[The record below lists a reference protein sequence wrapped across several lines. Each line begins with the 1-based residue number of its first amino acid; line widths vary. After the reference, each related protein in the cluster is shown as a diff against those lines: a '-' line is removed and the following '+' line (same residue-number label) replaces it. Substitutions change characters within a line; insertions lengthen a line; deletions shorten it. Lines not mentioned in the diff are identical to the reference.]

1 MAIYSIGRKRVIL
14 ALLLTTVLLLT
25 LDLNGNPVIDA
36 GREGF
41 AQVMRPVETA
51 TGVVTNPIER
61 IWHGITNYDDLE
73 AENIALQ
80 EELDRLIGTQAAAE
94 AAVIEGKELQA
105 LYSLPSLS
113 GIDTEVARVVGRA
126 ANNLDQ
132 VIEIDKGSSSGIE
145 VGMAVVNQAG
155 LVGRVTKVSLTSARV
170 MLVTDSR
177 YTVAVKVTSASDAD
191 ADVPTNTSPS
201 GLSPS
206 EIADAATTTTTVP
219 APLGPFVPGVTLPDG
234 SPVPDTTL
242 PGTALGPDGQPVIDP
257 LTGRPLTAE
266 QIAALLDALAAV
278 PADPADPT
286 VEGTTATPTTGSAT
300 TGSATAGSATPGSAT
315 TGSVTPAAT
324 TTTTTTIAEILEK
337 EYGALEGRGRLRLP
351 QIKFVQDSP
360 SLSELVAGDLVETA
374 GGSESLAPTGI
385 PVGRVVNRASRP
397 GSGGPLLDVDLHA
410 DLGRLNFVRV
420 VLYKPLSEVDQ

>member
-1 MAIYSIGRKRVIL
+1 MAIYSVGRKRVIL

-25 LDLNGNPVIDA
+25 LDLRGNPAIDA
-36 GREGF
+36 AREGF
-41 AQVMRPVETA
+41 TQVMRPVETA
-51 TGVVTNPIER
+51 TNVVTNPIER
-61 IWHGITNYDDLE
+61 IWNGIANYDDLE
-73 AENIALQ
+73 QENIALQ
-80 EELDRLIGTQAAAE
+80 EQVDRLIGTQAAAE

-126 ANNLDQ
+126 VSNLDQ
-132 VIEIDKGSSSGIE
+132 VIEINKGSSSGIE

-155 LVGRVTKVSLTSARV
+155 LVGKVTLVTRSTARV

-177 YTVAVKVTSASDAD
+177 YTVAVKVTSASAIDEAI
-191 ADVPTNTSPS
+191 PTNTSPS

-206 EIADAATTTTTVP
+206 EIAAAGTTTTTTTIP
-219 APLGPFVPGVTLPDG
+219 RLPGAIVPGVTLPDG

-242 PGTALGPDGQPVIDP
+242 PGAVVGTNGEPLLDP

-266 QIAALLDALAAV
+266 QLAGLEQLAEQQQ
-278 PADPADPT
+278 AS
-286 VEGTTATPTTGSAT
+286 E
-300 TGSATAGSATPGSAT
+300 
-315 TGSVTPAAT
+315 T
-324 TTTTTTIAEILEK
+324 TTTTLPGAGAIVRDTTSTTTTPAEVVEK

-360 SLSELVAGDLVETA
+360 SLSELVPGDLVETA

-385 PVGRVVNRASRP
+385 PVGRVLNRADRP
-397 GSGGPLLDVDLHA
+397 GSGGPLLDVELYA
-410 DLGRLNFVRV
+410 DLARLNFVRV

>member
-1 MAIYSIGRKRVIL
+1 MAIYSVGRKRVIL

-25 LDLNGNPVIDA
+25 LDLRGNPAIDA
-36 GREGF
+36 AREGF
-41 AQVMRPVETA
+41 AQVLRPVETA
-51 TGVVTNPIER
+51 TKVVTNPIER
-61 IWHGITNYDDLE
+61 IWNGIANYDDLE
-73 AENIALQ
+73 QDNIALQ
-80 EELDRLIGTQAAAE
+80 EQVDRLIGTQAAAE

-113 GIDTEVARVVGRA
+113 GIDTEVAQVVGRA
-126 ANNLDQ
+126 VSNLDQ

-155 LVGRVTKVSLTSARV
+155 LVGKITEVTRSTARV

-177 YTVAVKVTSASDAD
+177 YTVAVKVTSASASDEA
-191 ADVPTNTSPS
+191 VPTNTSPS

-206 EIADAATTTTTVP
+206 EIAAEGTTTTTTTTIP
-219 APLGPFVPGVTLPDG
+219 PLSGPIVPGVTLPDG

-242 PGTALGPDGQPVIDP
+242 PGTVVGANGEPLIDP

-266 QIAALLDALAAV
+266 QIAGLPQIEAQLQESETTTTTVAGAGGAALSD
-278 PADPADPT
+278 
-286 VEGTTATPTTGSAT
+286 
-300 TGSATAGSATPGSAT
+300 
-315 TGSVTPAAT
+315 T
-324 TTTTTTIAEILEK
+324 TTTTTTTLAEVIEK

-351 QIKFVQDSP
+351 QVKFVQDSP
-360 SLSELVAGDLVETA
+360 SLSELVPGDLVETA

-385 PVGRVVNRASRP
+385 PVGRVLNRADRP
-397 GSGGPLLDVDLHA
+397 GSGGPLLDVELYA
-410 DLGRLNFVRV
+410 DLARLNFVRV

>member
-1 MAIYSIGRKRVIL
+1 MAIYSVGRKRVIL

-61 IWHGITNYDDLE
+61 VWHGITNYDDLE
-73 AENIALQ
+73 NENVALQ
-80 EELDRLIGTQAAAE
+80 EEVDRLIGTQAAGE

-105 LYSLPSLS
+105 LYSLPALS

-126 ANNLDQ
+126 VNNLDQ

-155 LVGRVTKVSLTSARV
+155 LVGKVTQVSRTSARV
-170 MLVTDSR
+170 MLVTDGR
-177 YTVAVKVTSASDAD
+177 YTVAVKVTSGSEAD
-191 ADVPTNTSPS
+191 PDVPTNTSPS
-201 GLSPS
+201 GLNPS
-206 EIADAATTTTTVP
+206 EIADAATTTTTTTPSLPVP
-219 APLGPFVPGVTLPDG
+219 LVPGVTLPDG
-234 SPVPDTTL
+234 SPVPDTAL
-242 PGTALGPDGQPVIDP
+242 PGTALGPDGKPVFDP
-257 LTGRPLTAE
+257 LTGRPLNAE
-266 QIAALLDALAAV
+266 QIAALFDALAA
-278 PADPADPT
+278 PSTAPT
-286 VEGTTATPTTGSAT
+286 VDTPTT
-300 TGSATAGSATPGSAT
+300 TAA
-315 TGSVTPAAT
+315 TGSVATPAVAT
-324 TTTTTTIAEILEK
+324 TTTTTTIAPVIEK
-337 EYGALEGRGRLRLP
+337 EYGALEGRGRSRLP
-351 QIKFVQDSP
+351 QIKFVQDAP

-385 PVGRVVNRASRP
+385 PVGRVVNRAARP
-397 GSGGPLLDVDLHA
+397 GSGGPLLDVSLHA

>member
-1 MAIYSIGRKRVIL
+1 MAIYSVGRKRVIL
-14 ALLLTTVLLLT
+14 ALLLTTALLLT
-25 LDLNGNPVIDA
+25 LDLRGNPVIDA
-36 GREGF
+36 AREGF
-41 AQVMRPVETA
+41 TQVMGPVETA

-73 AENIALQ
+73 RENIALQ
-80 EELDRLIGTQAAAE
+80 EQVDRLIGGQAAAE

-113 GIDTEVARVVGRA
+113 GIDTEVARVVGYV

-132 VIEIDKGSSSGIE
+132 VIEINKGSSSGIE

-155 LVGRVTKVSLTSARV
+155 LVGKVTKVTRSSAFV

-177 YTVAVKVTSASDAD
+177 YTVAVKVTSAAAAD
-191 ADVPTNTSPS
+191 SAVPTNTSPS
-201 GLSPS
+201 GLSES
-206 EIADAATTTTTVP
+206 EIAAAGTTTTTSTLP
-219 APLGPFVPGVTLPDG
+219 APAGPFVPGLTLPDG

-242 PGTALGPDGQPVIDP
+242 PGTAVGADGQPVFDP
-257 LTGRPLTAE
+257 VTGRPLTAE
-266 QIAALLDALAAV
+266 QIAGLAELAAQ
-278 PADPADPT
+278 AGLT
-286 VEGTTATPTTGSAT
+286 TTTTAPSTDASTPLVGAS
-300 TGSATAGSATPGSAT
+300 
-315 TGSVTPAAT
+315 T
-324 TTTTTTIAEILEK
+324 TTTTTTIAEVIEK

-385 PVGRVVNRASRP
+385 PVGRVVNRADRP
-397 GSGGPLLDVDLHA
+397 GSRGPLLDVDLYA
-410 DLGRLNFVRV
+410 DLARLNFVRV
-420 VLYKPLSEVDQ
+420 VLYKPLSEVEQ

>member
-1 MAIYSIGRKRVIL
+1 MAIYSVGRKRVIL

-61 IWHGITNYDDLE
+61 VWHGITNYDDLE
-73 AENIALQ
+73 NENVALQ
-80 EELDRLIGTQAAAE
+80 EEVDRLIGTQAAGE

-105 LYSLPSLS
+105 LYSLPALS

-126 ANNLDQ
+126 VNNLDQ

-155 LVGRVTKVSLTSARV
+155 LVGKVTQVSRTSARV
-170 MLVTDSR
+170 MLVTDGR
-177 YTVAVKVTSASDAD
+177 YTVAVKVTSGSEAD
-191 ADVPTNTSPS
+191 PDVPTNTSPS
-201 GLSPS
+201 GLNSS
-206 EIADAATTTTTVP
+206 EIAAAATTTTTTTPSLPVP
-219 APLGPFVPGVTLPDG
+219 LVPGVTLPDG
-234 SPVPDTTL
+234 SPVPDTAL
-242 PGTALGPDGQPVIDP
+242 PGTALGPDGKPVFDP
-257 LTGRPLTAE
+257 LTGRPLNAE
-266 QIAALLDALAAV
+266 QIAALLDALAALS
-278 PADPADPT
+278 AAPT
-286 VEGTTATPTTGSAT
+286 VDTTT
-300 TGSATAGSATPGSAT
+300 
-315 TGSVTPAAT
+315 T
-324 TTTTTTIAEILEK
+324 TTTTTTIAPVIEK
-337 EYGALEGRGRLRLP
+337 EYGALEGRGRSRLP

-385 PVGRVVNRASRP
+385 PVGRVVNRAARP
-397 GSGGPLLDVDLHA
+397 GSGGPLLDVSLHA

>member
-61 IWHGITNYDDLE
+61 VWHGITNYDDLE
-73 AENIALQ
+73 NENIALQ
-80 EELDRLIGTQAAAE
+80 EKVDRLIGGQAAAE

-113 GIDTEVARVVGRA
+113 GIDTEVARVVGYA

-132 VIEIDKGSSSGIE
+132 VIEIDKGSLSGIE

-177 YTVAVKVTSASDAD
+177 YTVAVKVTSASDADAD

-242 PGTALGPDGQPVIDP
+242 PGAAVGADGQPVIDP
-257 LTGRPLTAE
+257 LTGRALTAE
-266 QIAALLDALAAV
+266 QLAGLAVLAAQQQ
-278 PADPADPT
+278 PA
-286 VEGTTATPTTGSAT
+286 TTTTSTLPGGVASSSAT
-300 TGSATAGSATPGSAT
+300 TP
-315 TGSVTPAAT
+315 AT
-324 TTTTTTIAEILEK
+324 TTTTTTIAEVIEK

-351 QIKFVQDSP
+351 QIIFVQDSP
-360 SLSELVAGDLVETA
+360 SPSPSELVVGDLVETA
-374 GGSESLAPTGI
+374 GGSESPAPTGI
-385 PVGRVVNRASRP
+385 PVGRVINRAARP
-397 GSGGPLLDVDLHA
+397 GSAGPLLDVALHA

>member
-1 MAIYSIGRKRVIL
+1 MAIYSVGRKRVIL
-14 ALLLTTVLLLT
+14 ALLLTTALLLT
-25 LDLNGNPVIDA
+25 LDLRGNPIIDA
-36 GREGF
+36 AREGF
-41 AQVMRPVETA
+41 TQVMRPVETA

-61 IWHGITNYDDLE
+61 VWHGIVNYDNVE
-73 AENIALQ
+73 QENIALQ
-80 EELDRLIGTQAAAE
+80 EQVDRLIGTQAAAE

-155 LVGRVTKVSLTSARV
+155 LVGKVTQVTRTSARV
-170 MLVTDSR
+170 MLVTDLR
-177 YTVAVKVTSASDAD
+177 YSVAVKVTSSADAD

-201 GLSPS
+201 GLSQD
-206 EIADAATTTTTVP
+206 EIAAEGTTTTTTTVP
-219 APLGPFVPGVTLPDG
+219 ALTGPIVPGLTLPDG

-242 PGTALGPDGQPVIDP
+242 PGAAVGPDGQPVIDP
-257 LTGRPLTAE
+257 VTGRRLTADE
-266 QIAALLDALAAV
+266 ITALLDALANA
-278 PADPADPT
+278 PS
-286 VEGTTATPTTGSAT
+286 TTAAETTTDDET
-300 TGSATAGSATPGSAT
+300 TLAAES
-315 TGSVTPAAT
+315 AT
-324 TTTTTTIAEILEK
+324 TTTTTLAEIIEK
-337 EYGALEGRGRLRLP
+337 EYGALEGRGRRRLP

-360 SLSELVAGDLVETA
+360 SLSELVPGDLVETA

-385 PVGRVVNRASRP
+385 PVGRVLNRADRP
-397 GSGGPLLDVDLHA
+397 GSGGPLLDVELYA
-410 DLGRLNFVRV
+410 DLARLNFVRV

>member
-1 MAIYSIGRKRVIL
+1 MAIYSVGRKRVIL

-25 LDLNGNPVIDA
+25 LDLRGNPAIDA
-36 GREGF
+36 AREGF
-41 AQVMRPVETA
+41 TQVMRPVETA
-51 TGVVTNPIER
+51 TKVVTNPIER
-61 IWHGITNYDDLE
+61 IWNGIANYDDLE
-73 AENIALQ
+73 QENIALQ
-80 EELDRLIGTQAAAE
+80 EQVDRLIGTQAAAE

-113 GIDTEVARVVGRA
+113 GIDTEVARVIGRA

-132 VIEIDKGSSSGIE
+132 VIEINKGSSSGID

-155 LVGRVTKVSLTSARV
+155 LVGKVTQVTRSTARV

-177 YTVAVKVTSASDAD
+177 YTVAVKVTSASATDEAI
-191 ADVPTNTSPS
+191 PTNTSPS

-206 EIADAATTTTTVP
+206 EIAAAGTTTTTTTTIP
-219 APLGPFVPGVTLPDG
+219 RLPGPLVPGVTLPDG

-242 PGTALGPDGQPVIDP
+242 PGTVVGANGEPLIDP

-266 QIAALLDALAAV
+266 QITGLEELAAQLEAAETTTTTV
-278 PADPADPT
+278 PD
-286 VEGTTATPTTGSAT
+286 
-300 TGSATAGSATPGSAT
+300 AGGAVVSS
-315 TGSVTPAAT
+315 T
-324 TTTTTTIAEILEK
+324 TTTTTTVPEVIEK

-360 SLSELVAGDLVETA
+360 SLSELVPGDLVETA

-385 PVGRVVNRASRP
+385 PVGRVVNRADRP
-397 GSGGPLLDVDLHA
+397 GSGGPLLDVELYA
-410 DLGRLNFVRV
+410 DLARLNFVRV

>member
-1 MAIYSIGRKRVIL
+1 MAIYSVGRKRVIL

-61 IWHGITNYDDLE
+61 VWHGITNYDDLE
-73 AENIALQ
+73 NENVALQ
-80 EELDRLIGTQAAAE
+80 EEVDRLIGTQAAGE

-105 LYSLPSLS
+105 LYSLPALS

-126 ANNLDQ
+126 VNNLDQ

-155 LVGRVTKVSLTSARV
+155 LVGKVTQVSRTSARV
-170 MLVTDSR
+170 MLVTDGR
-177 YTVAVKVTSASDAD
+177 YTVAVKVTSGSEAD
-191 ADVPTNTSPS
+191 PDVPTNTSPS
-201 GLSPS
+201 GLNPS
-206 EIADAATTTTTVP
+206 EIAAAATTTTTTTPSLPVP
-219 APLGPFVPGVTLPDG
+219 LVPGVTLPDG
-234 SPVPDTTL
+234 SPVPDTAL
-242 PGTALGPDGQPVIDP
+242 PGTALGPDGKPVFDP
-257 LTGRPLTAE
+257 LTGRPLNAE
-266 QIAALLDALAAV
+266 QIAALLDALAALS
-278 PADPADPT
+278 AAPT
-286 VEGTTATPTTGSAT
+286 VDTTTTTTIAATTAA
-300 TGSATAGSATPGSAT
+300 
-315 TGSVTPAAT
+315 TGSVATPAATPATPAVATT
-324 TTTTTTIAEILEK
+324 TTTTTTIAPVIEK
-337 EYGALEGRGRLRLP
+337 EYGALEGRGRSRLP

-385 PVGRVVNRASRP
+385 PVGRVVNRAARP
-397 GSGGPLLDVDLHA
+397 GSGGPLLDVSLHA